1 MTMTETLIVA
11 VLSLFGTMFGSIAGI
26 MTTNKLVNYRLDRIE
41 EKVEKHNSVADRVL
55 ELEINMRAQW
65 TRVDDARNA
74 IEELKKEVA

>member
-1 MTMTETLIVA
+1 MTETLIVA

>member
-1 MTMTETLIVA
+1 MTETLIVA

-26 MTTNKLVNYRLDRIE
+26 LTTNKLVNFRLDRIE
-41 EKVEKHNSVADRVL
+41 EKVEKHNGIADRVL

-65 TRVDDARNA
+65 TRVDDVKNA